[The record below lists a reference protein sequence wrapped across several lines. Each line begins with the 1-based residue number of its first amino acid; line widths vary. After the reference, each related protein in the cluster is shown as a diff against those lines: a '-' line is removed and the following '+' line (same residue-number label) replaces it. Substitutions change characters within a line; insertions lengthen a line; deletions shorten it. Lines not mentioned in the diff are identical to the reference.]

1 MTDSLVAL
9 TTGLADRYRIEREL
23 GRGGMATVYLARD
36 LKHDRDVALKVLSPD
51 LASSMGTERF
61 LREIRTAAALSHPH
75 VLPLYDSGE
84 TSGMLYYVMPYVK
97 GESLRDRL
105 RREGQL
111 PVDEAIRIAR
121 DVAAALTYAHSH
133 DLIHRDIKPENIL
146 LSGGEAVLSDFG
158 IARAVSLA
166 GDERLTQTGLSIG
179 TPAYMSPE
187 QAHGDGRLDARAD
200 VYALG
205 CVLYEM
211 LAGDPPFTGS
221 NVQSILARKSVE
233 TPPNVRVA
241 RDSVSPALEAVIL
254 KALARTPGD
263 RWASAAE
270 FADALRRQVSDAPQ
284 ISSGAH
290 ESRMPRSAQ
299 RLRIGLAVAAL
310 AVLVP
315 AFLVFS
321 PRFRKQASN
330 LDDAAAAEH
339 SVAVLHFDNLSPD
352 TADAYLAA
360 GLTEEIISRLG
371 KVGRL
376 QVKKASRDAVRRV
389 RDSVPDYLPSV
400 GRALAVRYLVE
411 GNVRSAGGRIRVVVS
426 LVKSADGFRVWGEE
440 YDRASPDLLAL
451 QADIASKVAT
461 GVAGEMNASERASLG
476 AQPTRNAQ
484 AYEHFL
490 KGDYNITLRAEGAAR
505 VRKAL
510 TEYQEALRLDPA
522 FNRAR
527 SRVAYAYGMCS
538 NYAYDCFGL
547 GKDSLLARGF
557 VAADSALR
565 QDSTTSDAWLAL
577 TILSLERDPR
587 TLVGVRGAIENA
599 VRWDPQNAEAHHVYG
614 FVLAGL
620 HGELSSGDS
629 AYRRAVEI
637 EPDRL
642 ITLQHLAVNAYSRR
656 LYPEALVWIDSA
668 LAISPQPSAGLYGIR
683 SRIERHLGDT
693 ATARADAEKALLMD
707 STSQAY
713 VELILLDVQAGDT
726 ARARVRFE
734 KCCRSALGSQT
745 PLEGNQ
751 IPGKDLAVVLAA
763 LGDVDR
769 ALMALERTPVT
780 ALFWFGLKDPNLDPL
795 RDNAR
800 FKRFVER
807 TRPRF

>member
-1 MTDSLVAL
+1 
-9 TTGLADRYRIEREL
+9 
-23 GRGGMATVYLARD
+23 
-36 LKHDRDVALKVLSPD
+36 
-51 LASSMGTERF
+51 
-61 LREIRTAAALSHPH
+61 
-75 VLPLYDSGE
+75 
-84 TSGMLYYVMPYVK
+84 
-97 GESLRDRL
+97 
-105 RREGQL
+105 
-111 PVDEAIRIAR
+111 
-121 DVAAALTYAHSH
+121 
-133 DLIHRDIKPENIL
+133 
-146 LSGGEAVLSDFG
+146 
-158 IARAVSLA
+158 
-166 GDERLTQTGLSIG
+166 
-179 TPAYMSPE
+179 
-187 QAHGDGRLDARAD
+187 
-200 VYALG
+200 
-205 CVLYEM
+205 
-211 LAGDPPFTGS
+211 
-221 NVQSILARKSVE
+221 
-233 TPPNVRVA
+233 
-241 RDSVSPALEAVIL
+241 
-254 KALARTPGD
+254 
-263 RWASAAE
+263 
-270 FADALRRQVSDAPQ
+270 
-284 ISSGAH
+284 
-290 ESRMPRSAQ
+290 MPRSD
-299 RLRIGLAVAAL
+299 RRMRMGFAVAAL
-310 AVLVP
+310 AVLIP
-315 AFLVFS
+315 TFLVLS
-321 PRFRKQASN
+321 PRFRTPARN
-330 LDDAAAAEH
+330 VDDDAAEH

-451 QADIASKVAT
+451 QADIASQVAT
-461 GVAGEMNASERASLG
+461 GVAGEMSASERASLR

-538 NYAYDCFGL
+538 NYSYDCFGL

-557 VAADSALR
+557 AAADSALR

-577 TILSLERDPR
+577 TMLRLEKDPR
-587 TLVGVRGAIENA
+587 TLEGVREAIENA
-599 VRWDPQNAEAHHVYG
+599 VRWDPQNAEAHHVHG

-642 ITLQHLAVNAYSRR
+642 ITLQHLAVTALSRR
-656 LYPEALVWIDSA
+656 LYPEALVWVDSA
-668 LAISPQPSAGLYGIR
+668 LAVSPQPSAGLYAIR
-683 SRIERHLGDT
+683 SRIERYLGDT

-707 STSQAY
+707 STSQAD

-726 ARARVRFE
+726 ARARVRVE
-734 KCCRSALGSQT
+734 KRYRSVMGSRT

-751 IPGKDLAVVLAA
+751 YPGKDLAIALAA

-769 ALMALERTPVT
+769 ALVALERTPVT
-780 ALFWFGLKDPNLDPL
+780 ALFWFALRDPGLDPL

-800 FKRFVER
+800 FKQLVER

>member
-1 MTDSLVAL
+1 MTDSLAAL
-9 TTGLADRYRIEREL
+9 TTGLADRYAIEREL

-36 LKHDRDVALKVLSPD
+36 LKHDRYVALKVLSPE

-61 LREIRTAAALSHPH
+61 LREIRTAAALSHPR

-84 TSGMLYYVMPYVK
+84 TSGMLYYVMPYVE

-105 RREGQL
+105 QRDGLL

-187 QAHGDGRLDARAD
+187 QAMGDGRLDGRAD
-200 VYALG
+200 IYALG
-205 CVLYEM
+205 CVLFEM
-211 LAGDPPFTGS
+211 LAGDPPFTGA
-221 NVQSILARKSVE
+221 NVQSILARKSAQA
-233 TPPNVRVA
+233 PPSVRAV
-241 RDSVSPALEAVIL
+241 RDSVSPELEGVIL

-270 FADALRRQVSDAPQ
+270 FSDALRRPASEAQQ
-284 ISSGAH
+284 MSSGAQ
-290 ESRMPRSAQ
+290 ESRVPRSD
-299 RLRIGLAVAAL
+299 RRMRMGFAVAAL
-310 AVLVP
+310 AVLIP
-315 AFLVFS
+315 TFLVLS
-321 PRFRKQASN
+321 PRFRTPARN
-330 LDDAAAAEH
+330 VDDDAAEH

-451 QADIASKVAT
+451 QADIASQVAT
-461 GVAGEMNASERASLG
+461 GVAGEMSASERASLR

-538 NYAYDCFGL
+538 NYSYDCFGL

-557 VAADSALR
+557 AAADSALR

-577 TILSLERDPR
+577 TMLRLEKDPR
-587 TLVGVRGAIENA
+587 TLEGVREAIENA
-599 VRWDPQNAEAHHVYG
+599 VRWDPQNAEAHHVHG

-642 ITLQHLAVNAYSRR
+642 ITLQHLAVTALSRR
-656 LYPEALVWIDSA
+656 LYPEALVWVDSA
-668 LAISPQPSAGLYGIR
+668 LAVSPQPSAGLYAIR
-683 SRIERHLGDT
+683 SRIERYLGDT

-707 STSQAY
+707 STSQAD

-726 ARARVRFE
+726 ARARVRVE
-734 KCCRSALGSQT
+734 KRYRSVMGSRT

-751 IPGKDLAVVLAA
+751 YPGKDLAIALAA

-769 ALMALERTPVT
+769 ALVALERTPVT
-780 ALFWFGLKDPNLDPL
+780 ALFWFALRDPGLDPL

-800 FKRFVER
+800 FKQLVER